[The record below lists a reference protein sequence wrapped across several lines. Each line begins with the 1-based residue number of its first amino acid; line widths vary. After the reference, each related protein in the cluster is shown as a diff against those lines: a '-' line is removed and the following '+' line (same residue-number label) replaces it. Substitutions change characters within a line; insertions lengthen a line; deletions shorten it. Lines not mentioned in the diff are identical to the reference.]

1 MAAQFVSSLSHEFK
15 TPLTA
20 IRMFAEMLRMRPD
33 SETELRE
40 SERLSRLV
48 DNVLNFPKIEQG
60 RRLYRLQPT
69 SLDGVIDSVVKAARY
84 PLWQAGF
91 DLSVTKLAAA
101 GTDGHERSGGRRN
114 HQRYQKEKMQT
125 SHSLLIGKRNLF
137 FGRPV
142 NS

>member
-1 MAAQFVSSLSHEFK
+1 
-15 TPLTA
+15 
-20 IRMFAEMLRMRPD
+20 MLRMRPD
-33 SETELRE
+33 SETELCQEYLDTIVNE

-69 SLDGVIDSVVKAARY
+69 SLDGVIDSVVKAGRY
-84 PLWQAGF
+84 PLRQAGF
-91 DLSVTKLAAA
+91 DLRVTKLAAA
-101 GTDGHERSGGRRN
+101 GTDVHERSGATGDGQPLGGGRRN
-114 HQRYQKEKMQT
+114 HQRYQKGEMQT